1 MKYDTS
7 MPIYL
12 QVVHQIEKEIAS
24 GKRKPGEK
32 MPSTRDLAIAFQI
45 NPNTASRVSQV
56 LESEHICMTRRGL
69 GTFVSEDA
77 DMVKNIRNQMARESV
92 DRLISSLKELGYS
105 EEEMIQ
111 MIRENWKDA

>member
-45 NPNTASRVSQV
+45 NPNTASRVYQV

-77 DMVKNIRNQMARESV
+77 DMVKNIRNHMARESV
-92 DRLISSLKELGYS
+92 DSLISSLKELGYS